1 MSIKEYSVGL
11 LVHEIKMLQGIQKS
25 HPQWHPEWKKASK
38 RLQARYEE
46 MARRV
51 KEGDA
56 EAMAVRL

>member
-1 MSIKEYSVGL
+1 MSVKDYSTGL

-38 RLQARYEE
+38 RLAARYEE

-51 KEGDA
+51 QAGDA
-56 EAMAVRL
+56 EAVAARV